1 MMQIPLE
8 AVASQTLQTV
18 VGGQSVSLAIYTK
31 VGYDFT
37 DSTLSTPNT
46 NLYMD
51 VSYNGITLTTAQI
64 CLNEK
69 RILINRQYLGF
80 VGDFMFIDS
89 QGDLDPVYTGLAGT
103 DGGRYWLLY
112 LEAADLAALAAA

>member
-1 MMQIPLE
+1 MIQIPLE

-31 VGYDFT
+31 VGYDYT
-37 DSTLSTPNT
+37 DPTLQTPNT

-64 CLNEK
+64 CLNKK

-89 QGDLDPVYTGLAGT
+89 QGSLDPAYTGLAGT
-103 DGGRYWLLY
+103 DGGRFWLLY
-112 LEAADLAALAAA
+112 LEAADLAGDV